1 MEFGLSCPIYLGGSV
16 NANRRSLYAPF
27 FLLPL
32 PLFYFFFFL
41 IYILRSQSWFL
52 IVCLTWVL
60 LLWYINKWL
69 A

>member
-1 MEFGLSCPIYLGGSV
+1 MEFGLSRPIYLGGSV
-16 NANRRSLYAPF
+16 NANKTSLCAPF

-32 PLFYFFFFL
+32 PLILSL

-52 IVCLTWVL
+52 IVCLTWGL